1 MKIFIDAS
9 LIIYLNVRLPGH
21 EARLVEE
28 FWLDL
33 LLNHTLYTNILAL
46 DEAIYVSKR
55 KYDISYTDTIEFIDK
70 AIIPYVNILSIGV
83 NEYIKAKEIM
93 KKYKVKPSDAIHV
106 ATIIN
111 NGLQGIASE
120 DKDFDK
126 IGIKRLW
133 IKTHKLRQYNH

>member
-1 MKIFIDAS
+1 MSIF
-9 LIIYLNVRLPGH
+9 
-21 EARLVEE
+21 
-28 FWLDL
+28 
-33 LLNHTLYTNILAL
+33 
-46 DEAIYVSKR
+46 
-55 KYDISYTDTIEFIDK
+55 
-70 AIIPYVNILSIGV
+70 LSIGL

-93 KKYKVKPSDAIHV
+93 KKYKVRPSDAIHV

-111 NGLQGIASE
+111 NGLQGIASG